1 MVSVK
6 AAATG
11 SVSWGPI
18 VRGLGPLEH
27 ADTERLSSLPSVG
40 VEAALREVTEDIED
54 VLSALA
60 RGANGGGLQE
70 WMGGLNGRAG
80 SARFGFPGGN
90 FGRDDGLGGRGGMG
104 LPADRGVPARAG
116 DDGPLPGPGEPIT
129 LL

>member
-11 SVSWGPI
+11 RVSWGPI

-27 ADTERLSSLPSVG
+27 ADTERFSSRPSVG
-40 VEAALREVTEDIED
+40 VEAALREVTEEMEE

-60 RGANGGGLQE
+60 RGAKGGGLQE
-70 WMGGLNGRAG
+70 WIGGLKGRAR
-80 SARFGFPGGN
+80 SARFGFPGGS
-90 FGRDDGLGGRGGMG
+90 FGRDDGLGGRGGIG
-104 LPADRGVPARAG
+104 LPADSGVPARAG
-116 DDGPLPGPGEPIT
+116 EDGPLPGPGEPIT